1 MRALFDKN
9 IPDQLG
15 RFLAGHVVEFAA
27 NLGWG
32 ELKNGVLLATA
43 ELHKF
48 DVMITA
54 DQNIKYQQNLT
65 RRKIALVVLGSN
77 RWPLLR
83 EHIREIQAVVAAS
96 RTNSYSFIEVPLP
109 PKPKV

>member
-1 MRALFDKN
+1 M
-9 IPDQLG
+9 
-15 RFLAGHVVEFAA
+15 VEFAA

-77 RWPLLR
+77 RWITELSAA
-83 EHIREIQAVVAAS
+83 HAAVFPAFGGAVQELVNAAS
-96 RTNSYSFIEVPLP
+96 Q
-109 PKPKV
+109 